1 MKLETGRQ
9 SDCDAFI
16 LFVIRFAV
24 SGGERQD
31 VSTHKHTAENTSAG
45 LNIVSEALQIF
56 KAREA
61 TRAILSSDL
70 WSGQQTRL
78 QRLRSQLD
86 EFLSR
91 TRTRTGLWGRNV
103 INTL

>member
-1 MKLETGRQ
+1 MTLCVSKILMKLETGRQ

-45 LNIVSEALQIF
+45 LNIVSEASKFPSESFADI
-56 KAREA
+56 RC
-61 TRAILSSDL
+61 T
-70 WSGQQTRL
+70 
-78 QRLRSQLD
+78 
-86 EFLSR
+86 
-91 TRTRTGLWGRNV
+91 
-103 INTL
+103 